1 MGGLSDL
8 SYVIPVAM
16 TAPNHLPRCKEVT
29 FPRHLAVDLLLV
41 CCGPTASIKRSRPRN
56 FALMPYDGEKV
67 NQDELYETGPMD
79 GELLAY

>member
-41 CCGPTASIKRSRPRN
+41 
-56 FALMPYDGEKV
+56 
-67 NQDELYETGPMD
+67 
-79 GELLAY
+79 